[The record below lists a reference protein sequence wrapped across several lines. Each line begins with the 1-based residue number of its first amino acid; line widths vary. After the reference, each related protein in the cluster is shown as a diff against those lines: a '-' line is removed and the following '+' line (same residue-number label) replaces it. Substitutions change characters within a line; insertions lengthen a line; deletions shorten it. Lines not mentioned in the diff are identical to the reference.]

1 MAPHTAGPFLF
12 VLLHHNFNRFILK
25 KKLLILLF
33 LLSFPSALY
42 VILSVGN
49 INFIRLPYF
58 GEKEL
63 AANGKDTIYHS
74 VAPFKFI
81 NQDGITVTEK
91 NYEGKI
97 YVADYFFT
105 TCKSICPKMANELQ
119 RVQEKF
125 QYMNGAV
132 QILSHTVNPE
142 NDSVPVLKAYS
153 EMIHADTK
161 VWNFVTGDK
170 KELYDMARNSYLV
183 NAMQGDG
190 GKDDFIHSELF
201 VLVDKEKHIRG
212 IYDGT
217 NIKEVNNLLDDI
229 KVLIAE
235 YIIKENKKKKHEQE

>member
-1 MAPHTAGPFLF
+1 
-12 VLLHHNFNRFILK
+12 VK
-25 KKLLILLF
+25 KKTTIFFILLF
-33 LLSFPSALY
+33 ILTFPSVLY
-42 VILSVGN
+42 VVLTTGKH
-49 INFIRLPYF
+49 NFIHLPYI

-74 VAPFKFI
+74 IPSFKFI
-81 NQDGITVTEK
+81 NQDGAVITEK

-105 TCKSICPKMANELQ
+105 TCKSICPKMATELQ
-119 RVQEKF
+119 RVQEGFAYTK
-125 QYMNGAV
+125 GLV

-153 EMIHADTK
+153 EMVHADNK
-161 VWNFVTGDK
+161 MWNFVTGDK
-170 KELYDMARNSYLV
+170 KELYDLARNGYLV
-183 NAMQGDG
+183 NAMEGDG
-190 GKDDFIHSELF
+190 GPDDFIHSELF

-229 KVLIAE
+229 KVLMAE
-235 YIIKENKKKKHEQE
+235 YAIKENAKTKSMD

>member
-1 MAPHTAGPFLF
+1 M
-12 VLLHHNFNRFILK
+12 
-25 KKLLILLF
+25 
-33 LLSFPSALY
+33 
-42 VILSVGN
+42 
-49 INFIRLPYF
+49 LP
-58 GEKEL
+58 
-63 AANGKDTIYHS
+63 
-74 VAPFKFI
+74 
-81 NQDGITVTEK
+81 TEK

-125 QYMNGAV
+125 KYTNGLV

-142 NDSVPVLKAYS
+142 NDSISVLKDYS

-161 VWNFVTGDK
+161 IWNFVTGDK
-170 KELYDMARNSYLV
+170 KELYDMARYSYLV

-190 GKDDFIHSELF
+190 GPDDFIHSELF

-229 KVLIAE
+229 KVLMAE
-235 YIIKENKKKKHEQE
+235 YIIKENNAKKRQQE